1 MQHNI
6 DILHKVVTDGRARK
20 QAIASG
26 RPVED
31 RKDLWREGLQPR
43 NVVRARTVPVL
54 EKEGERLR
62 RELARMEAE
71 NMKLEKQLRA
81 TVREREEADRV
92 CEEIFAFLEDVSFSF
107 VFFLDLLGNFLN

>member
-1 MQHNI
+1 M
-6 DILHKVVTDGRARK
+6 
-20 QAIASG
+20 
-26 RPVED
+26 
-31 RKDLWREGLQPR
+31 
-43 NVVRARTVPVL
+43 PVL

-92 CEEIFAFLEDVSFSF
+92 CEEIFAFLEDVSALSLLILRLWLILCF
-107 VFFLDLLGNFLN
+107 VDV

>member
-1 MQHNI
+1 M
-6 DILHKVVTDGRARK
+6 VTDGRARK
-20 QAIASG
+20 QALTAG

-92 CEEIFAFLEDVSFSF
+92 CEEIFAFLEDVSFSLF
-107 VFFLDLLGNFLN
+107 CFLDLLICWEMVMD